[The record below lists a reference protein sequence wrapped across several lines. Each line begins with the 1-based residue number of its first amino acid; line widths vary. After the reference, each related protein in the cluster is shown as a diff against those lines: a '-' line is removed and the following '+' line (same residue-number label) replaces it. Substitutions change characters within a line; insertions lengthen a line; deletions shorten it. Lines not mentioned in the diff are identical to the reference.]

1 MYSVSS
7 SVARHTV
14 TACAL
19 GDVEHVGSLPVGWR
33 VVWPARWV
41 AGFIVYSRAVKL
53 MARQQTGRRR
63 IASVHAALVCQC
75 PAAPALPRVL
85 VIGTGGTIA
94 GAQKKDQQGT
104 LGSYRAGSLAVGSL
118 VSALPQSELSK
129 HAIVDCEQFLNVA
142 SPAITPTHWLALS
155 RRIND
160 LFAGPDPPAG
170 VVVTHGT
177 DRLEETAFWL
187 YLTVAYDSPVVIVG
201 AQRPAT
207 GLSPDGPVNL
217 LSAIRVAAAPQS
229 AGMGAVVVMDDRI
242 MSARECRKLYPRVG
256 GFGVGEGMGLLGVV
270 NSDGVNYFF
279 APVRRRGATTDFAPN
294 LSQRSAE
301 LPRVELVFS
310 YPGGDGPVLR
320 DDTVGVVVV
329 TTSGFAPGERKAFDE
344 IRRRG
349 VVIVTCF
356 PSGDHVSPAFREWR
370 PAADTERNLSHE
382 DSGGGNSN
390 NKNNVKPKEAPMP
403 PMVRA
408 SHLLPAKARI
418 LLMCALTKTRD
429 PVEVQAYFSQY

>member
-1 MYSVSS
+1 
-7 SVARHTV
+7 
-14 TACAL
+14 
-19 GDVEHVGSLPVGWR
+19 
-33 VVWPARWV
+33 
-41 AGFIVYSRAVKL
+41 
-53 MARQQTGRRR
+53 
-63 IASVHAALVCQC
+63 
-75 PAAPALPRVL
+75 L

-94 GAQKKDQQGT
+94 GAQQKEQQGT
-104 LGSYRAGSLAVGSL
+104 LGSYRAGSLKVGSL
-118 VSALPQSELSK
+118 VSGLPQSELSK
-129 HAIVDCEQFLNVA
+129 HAIVDSEQFLNVA
-142 SPAITPTHWLALS
+142 SPAITPSNWLALS

-160 LFAGPDPPAG
+160 LFAGPDAPAG

-187 YLTVAYDSPVVIVG
+187 YLTVASDKPVVIVG

-256 GFGVGEGMGLLGVV
+256 GFGVGEGMGLLGAV

-279 APVRRRGATTDFAPN
+279 APVRRRGAATDFAPEP
-294 LSQRSAE
+294 SQVGEQEVE

-310 YPGGDGPVLR
+310 YPGGDGPILH

-329 TTSGFAPGERKAFDE
+329 TTSGFAPGEREAFDE

-349 VVIVTCF
+349 VVMVTCF

-370 PAADTERNLSHE
+370 PAADTERNQSSRE
-382 DSGGGNSN
+382 DGGAANSDD
-390 NKNNVKPKEAPMP
+390 KNNAKPREAPLL

-429 PVEVQAYFSQY
+429 PVEVQAYFSKY

>member
-1 MYSVSS
+1 MTQWHRL
-7 SVARHTV
+7 ARV
-14 TACAL
+14 RAEL
-19 GDVEHVGSLPVGWR
+19 GCSC
-33 VVWPARWV
+33 
-41 AGFIVYSRAVKL
+41 S
-53 MARQQTGRRR
+53 
-63 IASVHAALVCQC
+63 AAQV
-75 PAAPALPRVL
+75 ALPRVV

-94 GAQKKDQQGT
+94 GAQKEEQQGT
-104 LGSYRAGSLAVGSL
+104 LGSYRAGSLKVDAL
-118 VSALPQSELSK
+118 VSELPQSELSK
-129 HAIVDCEQFLNVA
+129 HAAVECEQFLNVP

-155 RRIND
+155 RRINE
-160 LFAGPDPPAG
+160 LFAGPDPPSG

-187 YLTVAYDSPVVIVG
+187 YLTVASDRPVVIVG

-217 LSAIRVAAAPQS
+217 LSAIRVAAS
-229 AGMGAVVVMDDRI
+229 AHSVGMGAVVVMDDRI

-256 GFGVGEGMGLLGVV
+256 GFGVGEGMGMLGAV
-270 NSDGVNYFF
+270 NSDGVVYFF
-279 APVRRRGATTDFAPN
+279 APVRRRGSRTDFAPEPRQVGDAEEE
-294 LSQRSAE
+294 LE

-310 YPGGDGPVLR
+310 YPGGDGPTLR

-329 TTSGFAPGERKAFDE
+329 TTSGFAPSEREAFDK

-356 PSGDHVSPAFREWR
+356 PSGDHASPAFRESRTDADESNR
-370 PAADTERNLSHE
+370 PNQDFDGRE
-382 DSGGGNSN
+382 DGENIDA
-390 NKNNVKPKEAPMP
+390 KPAEATMP

-429 PVEVQAYFSQY
+429 PGEVQAYFSEY